1 MNEFK
6 SPNQSGS
13 DFMNQ
18 QITVSVIVPL
28 YNEEKFIENCILSLT
43 RQDYPRD
50 KMEWIFVDGLSED
63 STYDIIKQYELKFP
77 NLIKILENPKKIVP
91 CAMNI
96 GIRASSGKYIIR
108 LDAHAE
114 YSEDYISKCIYYL
127 ENKDI
132 ENVGGVLQTKAEGF
146 TGKAISRMLSSTFG
160 VGNSYFR
167 TGAKSGYVDTVPF
180 GAFRRDVFKKY
191 GGYDERLVRN
201 QDIEMNFRIIKN
213 GGKVFLADD
222 IHMSYYCRDS
232 VKSICDMARKNG
244 MWNII
249 TMKLCPGA
257 MSTRHFVPAA
267 FVFSILILSIAAFF
281 IHEFAFLLA
290 AELSL
295 YFIFDFIFSMKS
307 GSSCSER
314 AFLLLLFPLFHIS
327 YGLGSFLGLFKLGKK
342 KYKKDG
348 YVPESI

>member
-1 MNEFK
+1 
-6 SPNQSGS
+6 
-13 DFMNQ
+13 MNQ

-160 VGNSYFR
+160 V
-167 TGAKSGYVDTVPF
+167 
-180 GAFRRDVFKKY
+180 
-191 GGYDERLVRN
+191 
-201 QDIEMNFRIIKN
+201 
-213 GGKVFLADD
+213 
-222 IHMSYYCRDS
+222 
-232 VKSICDMARKNG
+232 
-244 MWNII
+244 
-249 TMKLCPGA
+249 
-257 MSTRHFVPAA
+257 
-267 FVFSILILSIAAFF
+267 
-281 IHEFAFLLA
+281 
-290 AELSL
+290 
-295 YFIFDFIFSMKS
+295 
-307 GSSCSER
+307 
-314 AFLLLLFPLFHIS
+314 
-327 YGLGSFLGLFKLGKK
+327 
-342 KYKKDG
+342 
-348 YVPESI
+348 